1 MQMTDQNNFDF
12 EEYIVRRF
20 NIQVDF
26 IALFIKRKHLIKRK
40 HISTKHKAQRMPIVH
55 NFKLDPVFKL
65 APLIELRIATSSGVI

>member
-1 MQMTDQNNFDF
+1 MTDQNNFDF

-40 HISTKHKAQRMPIVH
+40 HISTKHKECQLFIIL
-55 NFKLDPVFKL
+55 N
-65 APLIELRIATSSGVI
+65 